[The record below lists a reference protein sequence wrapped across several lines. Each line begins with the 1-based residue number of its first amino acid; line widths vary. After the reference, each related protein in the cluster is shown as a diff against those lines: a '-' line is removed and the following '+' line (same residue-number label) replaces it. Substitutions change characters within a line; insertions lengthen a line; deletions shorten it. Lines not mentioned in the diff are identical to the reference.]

1 MIKMLKEIDQLG
13 RISQTDFEIQ
23 SSAETRPEMKTI
35 NIVVNPSFINDLAI
49 FGNEEARQV
58 LLYIE
63 RMKRD
68 NPDSTSEYREVFIS
82 GGLASQLNN
91 IIEELVLNLPDP
103 SPDLQLYVCGANTDF
118 ANVILLFELRKK
130 GYRAKFSR
138 EASCA
143 GLTEPPQMMLRQIL
157 DLFPDFLD

>member
-23 SSAETRPEMKTI
+23 SSTETRPEMKTI

-58 LLYIE
+58 LLFIAGK
-63 RMKRD
+63 KRD

-82 GGLASQLNN
+82 GGLASQLIN
-91 IIEELVLNLPDP
+91 LVERLDIHLPDP

-130 GYRAKFSR
+130 GYRAKFNHQ
-138 EASCA
+138 ASCA

-157 DLFPDFLD
+157 DMFPDFLD